1 MPRGSKPGERRGGR
15 KRATLNKRTL
25 LRERILASASAHPT
39 ATPHELLLTLV
50 SDLTLPAD
58 IRLAVGRK
66 LFQADRRRSVAVT
79 RPVGRL
85 VDREPADESGLSAQA
100 SKRRSSIAIA
110 EPGICST
117 LDLLMRIAQDAGATP
132 KERDKAALEV
142 AQHILPKKIG
152 AKKSERAKF
161 VPDDCGFSVDPD
173 LAKELRDAKLKQ
185 SSLPLSSE
193 KLSPFAFAQKVS
205 ALEARIVE
213 IQQSLQC
220 PCPSKYRLKYYVDH
234 VELGAEIVWDR
245 DRIETFQKRRVD
257 RQIFTA
263 EEDLEEAIRMA
274 RYDSFMEGPE
284 MAARQRLAKLRS
296 QSRAAIHGG
305 PRLTPLQE
313 INFRFLST
321 LFPWPPPRSPDE
333 RTLAEHAFHEL
344 FDLEDAISQA
354 LPNARTTI
362 HFLVGDRCRHSD
374 TRQSSC

>member
-1 MPRGSKPGERRGGR
+1 MPK
-15 KRATLNKRTL
+15 
-25 LRERILASASAHPT
+25 
-39 ATPHELLLTLV
+39 
-50 SDLTLPAD
+50 
-58 IRLAVGRK
+58 
-66 LFQADRRRSVAVT
+66 
-79 RPVGRL
+79 
-85 VDREPADESGLSAQA
+85 
-100 SKRRSSIAIA
+100 
-110 EPGICST
+110 
-117 LDLLMRIAQDAGATP
+117 P
-132 KERDKAALEV
+132 KERHKAALEV

-152 AKKSERAKF
+152 AKKSGRAKF

-185 SSLPLSSE
+185 SCLPLSSE

-274 RYDSFMEGPE
+274 RYDSFMDGPE

-305 PRLTPLQE
+305 RRLTPLQE
-313 INFRFLST
+313 INFRFLSA
-321 LFPWPPPRSPDE
+321 LFPWPPRPSPDE
-333 RTLAEHAFHEL
+333 MTLAEHAFHEL

-354 LPNARTTI
+354 SPNARITI
-362 HFLVGDRCRHSD
+362 HVPSRSI
-374 TRQSSC
+374 SP

>member
-39 ATPHELLLTLV
+39 ATPHELLLTLI
-50 SDLTLPAD
+50 SDRTLPAD

-66 LFQADRRRSVAVT
+66 LFQANRRRSVAVT

-85 VDREPADESGLSAQA
+85 VDREPADESGLTAQP

-117 LDLLMRIAQDAGATP
+117 LDLLLLITQDVGATP
-132 KERDKAALEV
+132 KERHKAALEV

-152 AKKSERAKF
+152 AKKSGRAKF

-185 SSLPLSSE
+185 SCLPLSSE

-205 ALEARIVE
+205 ALEARIIQ

-234 VELGAEIVWDR
+234 VEVGAEIVWDR
-245 DRIETFQKRRVD
+245 DRIRDVPK
-257 RQIFTA
+257 TA
-263 EEDLEEAIRMA
+263 R
-274 RYDSFMEGPE
+274 
-284 MAARQRLAKLRS
+284 
-296 QSRAAIHGG
+296 
-305 PRLTPLQE
+305 
-313 INFRFLST
+313 
-321 LFPWPPPRSPDE
+321 
-333 RTLAEHAFHEL
+333 
-344 FDLEDAISQA
+344 
-354 LPNARTTI
+354 
-362 HFLVGDRCRHSD
+362 
-374 TRQSSC
+374 